1 MMLRGLRLTAC
12 LLCGTVSAATA
23 AGQSAPQAASLGAQ
37 FPFHF
42 RSLHVGAP
50 RPTGKAKEAYRRCEK
65 LEATLYCSFPMD
77 MRIADIPVFGE
88 AMFAETGFSE
98 MRLSFGSKVA
108 SDVRSALIERY
119 GDPCATSSGEVQN
132 LYGAKFIRKTAS
144 WCFSHGI
151 ATFQSAGAT
160 IGEGA
165 FRFASTAIV
174 KRENRKLPAD
184 F

>member
-1 MMLRGLRLTAC
+1 MLRGLGLTAC
-12 LLCGTVSAATA
+12 LLWSTVSAATA
-23 AGQSAPQAASLGAQ
+23 AGQTSPQVASPSAQ
-37 FPFHF
+37 FPFRF

-77 MRIADIPVFGE
+77 MRIAEFPVFGE

-98 MRLSFGSKVA
+98 MRLSFGSKV
-108 SDVRSALIERY
+108 SSGIRSALTERY
-119 GDPCATSSGEVQN
+119 GDPCATASSEVQN
-132 LYGAKFIRKTAS
+132 LYGAKFTRETAS
-144 WCFSHGI
+144 WCFSDGV
-151 ATFQSAGAT
+151 ATFQSVGET

-165 FRFASTAIV
+165 FRFASKEIV
-174 KRENRKLPAD
+174 KRETRKRTAD